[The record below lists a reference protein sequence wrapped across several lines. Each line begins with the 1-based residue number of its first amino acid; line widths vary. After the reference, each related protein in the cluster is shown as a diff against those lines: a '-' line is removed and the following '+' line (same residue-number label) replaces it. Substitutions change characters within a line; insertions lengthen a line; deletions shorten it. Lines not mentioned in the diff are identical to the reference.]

1 MYGARRAAVKTAASG
16 SRPVAPGGRSRAL
29 KSWGKSRGKSR
40 ENLQYNNFFRK
51 YDFSLDRHDHI
62 SYMARTDT

>member
-1 MYGARRAAVKTAASG
+1 MERAARLSRRRRPAAGRRAG
-16 SRPVAPGGRSRAL
+16 QPVQGVEILGEIAEN
-29 KSWGKSRGKSR
+29 SR